1 MNHVGAMF
9 RPPSEADSL
18 LLQVTLGC
26 SHNRCSFC
34 AMYSQKEFAAKPW
47 DEVERDLAQ
56 AARFGPA
63 GPRRVFLC
71 DGEALILSQRHLVRI
86 LEAIRTHLP
95 WVTRVSTYGDCRSIL
110 RKSVDE
116 LRALDALGLRLV
128 YQGLESGDDLVLE
141 RIDKGSTRAEAV
153 QASARLR
160 EAGLAHSVIV
170 LLGLGGVAR
179 SQEHALSTAT
189 MLTEIDPRFAS
200 ALTLTVVP
208 GTRLFD
214 EQQRGEFTLPGKL
227 PLLEELHTLIEHSR
241 FTRCRFSANH
251 ASNYLPLTAELPRRR
266 DELLALLRDVI
277 DQGDESV
284 LKPEWMRGL

>member
-1 MNHVGAMF
+1 MGHVGAIF

-47 DEVERDLAQ
+47 ETVLRDLEE
-56 AARFGPA
+56 AARLGPE

-86 LEAIRTHLP
+86 LEGIRAHLP

-116 LRALDALGLRLV
+116 LRQLDALGLRLV
-128 YQGLESGDDLVLE
+128 YQGLESGDDQVLK
-141 RIDKGSTRAEAV
+141 RIDKGSTRAEAIS
-153 QASARLR
+153 ASARLR

-170 LLGLGGVAR
+170 LLGLGGVER
-179 SQEHALSTAT
+179 SREHALATAS

-214 EQQRGEFTLPGKL
+214 EQQRGEFVLPGKME
-227 PLLEELHTLIEHSR
+227 LLEELHTVVEQAR

-266 DELLALLRDVI
+266 DELLQLLREVI

-284 LKPEWMRGL
+284 LKPEWLRGL

>member
-1 MNHVGAMF
+1 MDHLGAIF

-34 AMYSQKEFAAKPW
+34 AMYRQKEFAAKPW
-47 DEVERDLAQ
+47 EVVERDLRQ
-56 AARFGPA
+56 AARFGPE

-86 LEAIRTHLP
+86 LEGVRSHLP

-110 RKSVDE
+110 RKSVLE
-116 LRALDALGLRLV
+116 LRELGELGLRLV
-128 YQGLESGDDLVLE
+128 YQGLESGDDLVLS
-141 RIDKGSTRAEAV
+141 RIDKGSTREEAIT
-153 QASARLR
+153 AAARLR

-170 LLGLGGVAR
+170 LLGLGGTGR
-179 SQEHALSTAT
+179 SREHALATAS

-208 GTRLFD
+208 GTRLHE
-214 EQQRGEFTLPGKL
+214 EQQRGEFSLPGKL
-227 PLLEELHTLIEHSR
+227 ALLEELHTVIEQAR

-266 DELLALLRDVI
+266 EELLRLLREVI
-277 DQGDESV
+277 DRGDESV